1 MPEFVCRMGTVEGDV
16 IERVYVSD
24 SADALRRDLERKD
37 YLVFSVR
44 KKGGTLGFL
53 PAFGRKKIK
62 IKEFLIFNQQLAA
75 LIQAGLPIVS
85 SLDVLLERRKNPVF
99 RKALSD
105 IRDQVKSGAALS
117 EAFDSQGD
125 LFPKIY
131 SSSLAS
137 GERSGEVASV
147 LKRYIIHTKKMLGLK
162 SRVVAA
168 LIYPAILFLM
178 SFFVVGILIY
188 YVLPKFASIYEG
200 FGGLENLPLITKLL
214 VGGSLFAQNHA
225 LLLAATALGAFLG
238 FSAWKRTNAGALAVD
253 SWTLKVPFAGGI
265 VQKYCV
271 SRFTRTL
278 GTLVSGGIPLVSSL
292 EIAGPAAGNL
302 VFQARLQEVSRKV
315 REGNALAQSLEDTE
329 LFSDLA
335 LEMIKVG
342 ESTGALQEMLENVSQ
357 FYDEEIDNSLQT
369 IEALLVPV
377 MLVVMGAIIASILLA
392 IYMPLIKSY
401 GMQGR

>member
-1 MPEFVCRMGTVEGDV
+1 MPEFVCKVGTVEGDV
-16 IERVYVSD
+16 IERVYASE
-24 SADALRRDLERKD
+24 SAESLRRDLERKD
-37 YLVFSVR
+37 YLIFSIR
-44 KKGGTLGFL
+44 RKGGALGLF
-53 PAFGRKKIK
+53 PAFGRKRIK
-62 IKEFLIFNQQLAA
+62 MKEFLVFNQQLAA

-99 RKALSD
+99 RKALTD

-147 LKRYIIHTKKMLGLK
+147 LRRYIAHTKKVMLLK
-162 SRVVAA
+162 GKVVAA
-168 LIYPAILFLM
+168 LIYPAILFFM
-178 SFFVVGILIY
+178 SFNVIGILIY
-188 YVLPKFASIYEG
+188 YVLPKFAEIYEG
-200 FGGLENLPLITKLL
+200 FGGLASLPLITRILVDGSIFVRDHAVLL
-214 VGGSLFAQNHA
+214 VSLA
-225 LLLAATALGAFLG
+225 LALFLG
-238 FSAWKRTNAGALAVD
+238 FSAWRRTPAGALRVD
-253 SWTLKVPFAGGI
+253 GWLLRFPFLGSV
-265 VQKYCV
+265 VQKYSV

-278 GTLVSGGIPLVSSL
+278 GTLVSGGIPLVHSL

-302 VFQARLQEVSRKV
+302 LFQTRLSEVARNV
-315 REGNALAQSLEDTE
+315 REGNALAQSLEETG

-357 FYDEEIDNSLQT
+357 LYDEEIDGSLQT
-369 IEALLVPV
+369 LEALLVPV
-377 MLVVMGAIIASILLA
+377 MLVVMGAFIAGILLA

-401 GMQGR
+401 GMAGQ

>member
-1 MPEFVCRMGTVEGDV
+1 MPEFICRMGTAQGDV
-16 IERVYVSD
+16 IERVYASE
-24 SADALRRDLERKD
+24 SAEAIRRDLERKD
-37 YLVFSVR
+37 FLVFSVR
-44 KKGGTLGFL
+44 KKGGALGLF
-53 PAFGRKKIK
+53 PAIGRKKIK
-62 IKEFLIFNQQLAA
+62 MKEFLIFNQQLAA

-85 SLDVLLERRKNPVF
+85 SLDVLLERRKNLLF

-105 IRDQVKSGAALS
+105 IRDQVKAGAALS

-147 LKRYIIHTKKMLGLK
+147 LRRYIVHTKKMLGLK

-168 LIYPAILFLM
+168 LMYPAILFIM

-200 FGGLENLPLITKLL
+200 FGGMQNLPLITKIL
-214 VGGSLFAQNHA
+214 VGGSLFVQGHA
-225 LLLAATALGAFLG
+225 LAIAGVLVVAGLGI
-238 FSAWKRTNAGALAVD
+238 SAWRRTPAGALRLD
-253 SWTLKVPFAGGI
+253 GWKLKVPFAGGI
-265 VQKYCV
+265 IQKYCA

-278 GTLVSGGIPLVSSL
+278 GTLVSGGIPLVTSL
-292 EIAGPAAGNL
+292 EIAGPASGNRI
-302 VFQARLQEVSRKV
+302 FQTSLEGVSRKV
-315 REGNALAQSLEDTE
+315 REGNALADSLEETG

-335 LEMIKVG
+335 LEMIRVG
-342 ESTGALQEMLENVSQ
+342 ESTGALQDMLENVSQ
-357 FYDEEIDNSLQT
+357 LYDEEIDNSLQT
-369 IEALLVPV
+369 VESLLVPV
-377 MLVVMGAIIASILLA
+377 MLVMMGAIIASILLA

>member
-1 MPEFVCRMGTVEGDV
+1 MLEFVCKVGTVEGDV
-16 IERVYVSD
+16 IERVYASE
-24 SADALRRDLERKD
+24 SAESLRRDLERKD
-37 YLVFSVR
+37 YLIFSIR
-44 KKGGTLGFL
+44 RKGGALGLF
-53 PAFGRKKIK
+53 PAFGRKRIK
-62 IKEFLIFNQQLAA
+62 MKEFLVFNQQLAA

-99 RKALSD
+99 RKALTD

-125 LFPKIY
+125 LFPKIS

-147 LKRYIIHTKKMLGLK
+147 LRRYIAHTKKVMLLK
-162 SRVVAA
+162 GKVVAA
-168 LIYPAILFLM
+168 LIYPAILFFM
-178 SFFVVGILIY
+178 SFNVIGILIY
-188 YVLPKFASIYEG
+188 YVLPKFAEIYEG
-200 FGGLENLPLITKLL
+200 FGGLASLPLITRILVDGSIFVRDHAVLL
-214 VGGSLFAQNHA
+214 VSLA
-225 LLLAATALGAFLG
+225 LALFLG
-238 FSAWKRTNAGALAVD
+238 FSAWRRTPAGALRVD
-253 SWTLKVPFAGGI
+253 GWLLRFPFLGSV
-265 VQKYCV
+265 VQKYSV

-278 GTLVSGGIPLVSSL
+278 GTLVTGGIPLVHSL

-302 VFQARLQEVSRKV
+302 LFQKRLSEVARNV
-315 REGNALAQSLEDTE
+315 REGNALAQSLEETG

-357 FYDEEIDNSLQT
+357 LYDEEIDGSLQT
-369 IEALLVPV
+369 LEALLVPV
-377 MLVVMGAIIASILLA
+377 MLVVMGAFIAGILLA

-401 GMQGR
+401 GMAGQ

>member
-1 MPEFVCRMGTVEGDV
+1 MPEFVCKVGTVEGDV
-16 IERVYVSD
+16 IERVYASE
-24 SADALRRDLERKD
+24 SAESLRRDLERKD
-37 YLVFSVR
+37 YLIFSIR
-44 KKGGTLGFL
+44 RKGGALGLF
-53 PAFGRKKIK
+53 PAFGRKRIK
-62 IKEFLIFNQQLAA
+62 MKEFLVFNQQLAA

-99 RKALSD
+99 RKALTD

-147 LKRYIIHTKKMLGLK
+147 LRRYIAHTKKVMLLK
-162 SRVVAA
+162 GKVVAA
-168 LIYPAILFLM
+168 LIYPAILFFM
-178 SFFVVGILIY
+178 SFNVIGILIY
-188 YVLPKFASIYEG
+188 YVLPKFAEIYEG
-200 FGGLENLPLITKLL
+200 FGGLASLPLITRILVDGSIFVRDHAVLL
-214 VGGSLFAQNHA
+214 VSLA
-225 LLLAATALGAFLG
+225 LALFLG
-238 FSAWKRTNAGALAVD
+238 FSAWRRTPAGALRVD
-253 SWTLKVPFAGGI
+253 GWLLRIPFLGSV
-265 VQKYCV
+265 VQKYSV

-278 GTLVSGGIPLVSSL
+278 GTLVTGGIPLVHSL

-302 VFQARLQEVSRKV
+302 LFQKRLSEVARNV
-315 REGNALAQSLEDTE
+315 REGNALAQSLEETG

-357 FYDEEIDNSLQT
+357 LYDEEIDGSLQT
-369 IEALLVPV
+369 LEALLVPV
-377 MLVVMGAIIASILLA
+377 MLVVMGAFIAGILLA

-401 GMQGR
+401 GMAGQ

>member
-1 MPEFVCRMGTVEGDV
+1 VPEFVCKVGTVEGDV
-16 IERVYVSD
+16 IERVYASE
-24 SADALRRDLERKD
+24 SAESLRRDLERKD
-37 YLVFSVR
+37 YLIFSIR
-44 KKGGTLGFL
+44 RKGGALGLF
-53 PAFGRKKIK
+53 PAFGRKRIK
-62 IKEFLIFNQQLAA
+62 MKEFLVFNQQLAA

-99 RKALSD
+99 RKALTD

-147 LKRYIIHTKKMLGLK
+147 LRRYIAHTKKVMLLK
-162 SRVVAA
+162 GKVVAA
-168 LIYPAILFLM
+168 LIYPAILFFM
-178 SFFVVGILIY
+178 SFNVIGILIY
-188 YVLPKFASIYEG
+188 YVLPKFAEIYEG
-200 FGGLENLPLITKLL
+200 FGGLASLPLITRILVDGSIFVRDHAVLL
-214 VGGSLFAQNHA
+214 VSLA
-225 LLLAATALGAFLG
+225 LALFLG
-238 FSAWKRTNAGALAVD
+238 FSAWRRTPAGALRVD
-253 SWTLKVPFAGGI
+253 GWLLRIPFLGSV
-265 VQKYCV
+265 VQKYSV

-278 GTLVSGGIPLVSSL
+278 GTLVTGGIPLVHSL

-302 VFQARLQEVSRKV
+302 LFQKRLSEVARNV
-315 REGNALAQSLEDTE
+315 REGNALAQSLEETG

-357 FYDEEIDNSLQT
+357 LYDEEIDGSLQT
-369 IEALLVPV
+369 LEALLVPV
-377 MLVVMGAIIASILLA
+377 MLVVMGAFIAGILLA

-401 GMQGR
+401 GMAGQ

>member
-24 SADALRRDLERKD
+24 SAEAIRRDLERKD

-44 KKGGTLGFL
+44 KKGGALGLL
-53 PAFGRKKIK
+53 PSFGRRKIK
-62 IKEFLIFNQQLAA
+62 MKEFLIFNQQLAA
-75 LIQAGLPIVS
+75 LLQAGLPIIS
-85 SLDVLLERRKNPVF
+85 SLDVLLERRKNPLF

-105 IRDQVKSGAALS
+105 IRDQVKAGAALS
-117 EAFDSQGD
+117 EAFDSQGN

-147 LKRYIIHTKKMLGLK
+147 LKRYITHTKKMLGLK

-168 LIYPAILFLM
+168 LMYPAILFLM
-178 SFFVVGILIY
+178 SFVVVGILIY

-200 FGGLENLPLITKLL
+200 FGGVENLPLITKIL
-214 VGGSLFAQNHA
+214 VGGSLFVQGHA
-225 LLLAATALGAFLG
+225 ILLVAGLLAAFLSLTAWRRTPAGAFMVDR
-238 FSAWKRTNAGALAVD
+238 WKLR
-253 SWTLKVPFAGGI
+253 VPFAGGI
-265 VQKYCV
+265 VQRYCV

-278 GTLVSGGIPLVSSL
+278 GTLVSGGIPLVTSL

-302 VFQARLQEVSRKV
+302 VFQTNLEGVARKV
-315 REGNALAQSLEDTE
+315 REGNALAQSLEETG

-342 ESTGALQEMLENVSQ
+342 ESTGALQEMLDNVSQ
-357 FYDEEIDNSLQT
+357 LYDEEIDNSLQT
-369 IEALLVPV
+369 IEALMVPV
-377 MLVVMGAIIASILLA
+377 MLVVMGVVIAGILLA